1 MTPEESSSS
10 PIADLS
16 YRGYDGPLYTRTFRW
31 WVISLASIRLALKIR
46 GFWVLLVLSS
56 LPYFF
61 AGVALYIRSQA
72 PLEGPGPF
80 FNAPSGQKYA
90 GAFFQSY
97 QMQSFWL
104 LLLALLLGAGSIAA
118 DNRTNALMIY
128 LSKPL
133 TQGDYLLGKW
143 VGIFLPLFVIALGPA
158 ALLYVYCFLSFS
170 SQGFFR
176 EEPWLFLRVLSAS
189 LVPALLHSSL
199 ILPASAWFRSPRMAG
214 GIYAGLYFISHI
226 LSDAYWRVQYQ
237 GNPEQGLLV
246 QHLSIGGLI
255 RGLGQNIY
263 GVTLRKMV
271 GHWEWGNL
279 RPVEVPPPDG
289 KILFLLAGCL
299 ILLGFFLARAR
310 IRAVEIVRG

>member
-1 MTPEESSSS
+1 MTPEEASSS

-80 FNAPSGQKYA
+80 FNNQPGQKYA
-90 GAFFQSY
+90 LAFFQSY

-104 LLLALLLGAGSIAA
+104 LLLALLLGAGSIAS

-133 TQGDYLLGKW
+133 TRGDYLLGKW

-158 ALLYVYCFLSFS
+158 VLLYAYCFLSFS
-170 SQGFFR
+170 SSFLR
-176 EEPWLFLRVLSAS
+176 EEPWLLLRVFSAS

-199 ILPASAWFRSPRMAG
+199 ILAASAWFRSPRIAG
-214 GIYAGLYFISHI
+214 GVYAGFYFISYI

-237 GNPEQGLLV
+237 GNPERGILV

-255 RGLGQNIY
+255 RGLGQNLY
-263 GVTLRKMV
+263 GVTLRKIV
-271 GHWEWGNL
+271 GHWEWGNPRL
-279 RPVEVPPPDG
+279 VEISPPDG
-289 KILFLLAGCL
+289 RILLLLAGGL
-299 ILLGFFLARAR
+299 VLLGFLLARAR
-310 IRAVEIVRG
+310 IRAVEVVRE